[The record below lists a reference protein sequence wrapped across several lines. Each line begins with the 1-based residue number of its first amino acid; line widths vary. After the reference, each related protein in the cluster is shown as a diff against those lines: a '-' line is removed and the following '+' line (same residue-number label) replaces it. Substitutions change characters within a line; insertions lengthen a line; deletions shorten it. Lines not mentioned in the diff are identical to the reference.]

1 MTKVVKMTNR
11 EILENATKRL
21 DKAGIAEAGNDA
33 WLLFSEAFGM
43 TRTDYLIDKNAECNA
58 GHIPFFD
65 SCIEKRLAHIP
76 VQYILGKAYFMG
88 YEFEVNNNVL
98 IPRFDTEVLVSEV
111 LKYTQDDFKILD
123 MCTGSG
129 CIAISLSLLSGAEVT
144 GVDISEKDR
153 KSVV

>member
-58 GHIPFFD
+58 GHIPF
-65 SCIEKRLAHIP
+65 LTA
-76 VQYILGKAYFMG
+76 
-88 YEFEVNNNVL
+88 
-98 IPRFDTEVLVSEV
+98 V
-111 LKYTQDDFKILD
+111 LKRGLPIFLSSTFS
-123 MCTGSG
+123 GSVLYG
-129 CIAISLSLLSGAEVT
+129 I
-144 GVDISEKDR
+144 
-153 KSVV
+153 